1 MWFVFFLYLS
11 FLYSVLSFPHVFSC
25 CRLRISPGLPWIWW
39 AWFSSTNLLRSRMSV
54 PTFAGK
60 GCVAG
65 LTKPDQNLGV
75 SMKVYCTHIP
85 YDTQWYA
92 RICIVN
98 TDLFKFSQD
107 KVQEP
112 PTTSTIVFW
121 RCFAAHHGVRISPGL
136 STFWRGCRY
145 VANFLVICSTHPRH
159 FERSNY
165 FIRPDW

>member
-1 MWFVFFLYLS
+1 MIRFFLYLS
-11 FLYSVLSFPHVFSC
+11 SLYSVLSFPHVFSC

-65 LTKPDQNLGV
+65 LTKSDQNLGV
-75 SMKVYCTHIP
+75 YMRVFCNIP

-92 RICIVN
+92 R

-107 KVQEP
+107 KVKEP
-112 PTTSTIVFW
+112 PTTSIIVFEDVLLLTMVSASL
-121 RCFAAHHGVRISPGL
+121 RPA
-136 STFWRGCRY
+136 TFWQGCRY

>member
-1 MWFVFFLYLS
+1 MTVTVHWMVLHLLRSRVLKSFAEVDQLNRASKKNTQRKLQNIAQPSPFIRKKIAIRVFFCMKNS
-11 FLYSVLSFPHVFSC
+11 LYSVLSFPHVFSC

-65 LTKPDQNLGV
+65 LTKSDQNLGV

-92 RICIVN
+92 RIYI
-98 TDLFKFSQD
+98 
-107 KVQEP
+107 
-112 PTTSTIVFW
+112 W
-121 RCFAAHHGVRISPGL
+121 
-136 STFWRGCRY
+136 
-145 VANFLVICSTHPRH
+145 
-159 FERSNY
+159 
-165 FIRPDW
+165 